1 MALEHTDRSQQSG
14 GPAPDLKAQLVADHA
29 ALEGILSKLA
39 NTLESNAPTPQL
51 CDEWTRFE
59 WSLRDHLDTE
69 ERLIFPIL
77 ANADR
82 GEVEALR
89 KDHQHIR
96 KALAELGVA
105 VELHVLRKA
114 SVDELICFLHE
125 HSQREERWAYRCVE
139 NHAASHR
146 PMIGNVRHNA
156 GAFRR
161 AAASGATNP
170 CAPRS
175 SGRAG
180 HGLARTIDRR

>member
-59 WSLRDHLDTE
+59 RSLRDHLDTE

-96 KALAELGVA
+96 NALAELGVA

-146 PMIGNVRHNA
+146 PLRAM
-156 GAFRR
+156 FERR
-161 AAASGATNP
+161 AARHELDQT
-170 CAPRS
+170 R
-175 SGRAG
+175 
-180 HGLARTIDRR
+180 